1 MRNNRII
8 DEMHETLGDLQT
20 VGALSEQTL
29 RDFELQY
36 LSPSDYSPEDIKK
49 LRDRLQVSQ
58 AVFAAYLNAPLVT
71 VKQWENGKKRP
82 RGMALR
88 LLSII
93 DRKGWDGLQ

>member
-1 MRNNRII
+1 MRNSRII
-8 DEMHETLGDLQT
+8 DEMHETLSDLQA
-20 VGALSEQTL
+20 VGALNPQTL

-36 LSPSDYSPEDIKK
+36 LSPPDYGPEDIKK

-58 AVFAAYLNAPLVT
+58 EMFAAYLNAPLIT

-93 DRKGWDGLQ
+93 DRKGWNALQ